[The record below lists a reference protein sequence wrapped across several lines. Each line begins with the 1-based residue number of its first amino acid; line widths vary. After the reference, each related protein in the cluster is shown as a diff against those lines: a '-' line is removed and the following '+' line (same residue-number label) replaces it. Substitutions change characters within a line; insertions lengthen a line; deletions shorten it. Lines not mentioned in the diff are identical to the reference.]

1 LLNLEKSQEEHGCS
15 TNGFIL
21 LQRIIWLCMPDIRAK
36 IRKIQVK
43 EGKIYWLFVKM
54 VDQGLRITIL

>member
-1 LLNLEKSQEEHGCS
+1 
-15 TNGFIL
+15 
-21 LQRIIWLCMPDIRAK
+21 MPDIRAK

-43 EGKIYWLFVKM
+43 EGKIYSLFVKM